1 MERSK
6 LINYLDEYLL
16 VKDFAYDPSVNGLQ
30 IEGFDEVEVIATS
43 ADASLDSIDAARELG
58 ADTLI
63 VHHGLLWQGDDRS
76 ITGTFKDRVN
86 AALEAN
92 LNLIAYHLPLD
103 AHLHVGNNAF
113 LCSLL
118 GDGDS
123 DYIVPGDKSSIAMRK
138 VLNKPK
144 SVREIC
150 ALLCKKLDCR
160 VGIVG
165 NVSEDFLLNDFAVC
179 SGSGGSVID
188 KCRSPSFDALITG
201 EINEQ
206 TYNAAIESGTVVFIV
221 GHHASEQDGVRLL
234 GEDLAKK
241 FNLTHHHLHFA
252 YEKNIAWFE

>member
-1 MERSK
+1 MQRSK
-6 LINYLDEYLL
+6 LINYLDEYLQA
-16 VKDFAYDPSVNGLQ
+16 KDFAYDPSVNGLQ
-30 IEGFDEVEVIATS
+30 IEGFDEVEVVATS
-43 ADASLDSIDAARELG
+43 ADASLDSIDAACELG

-103 AHLHVGNNAF
+103 AHPKIGNNAF

-118 GDGDS
+118 GDGCS
-123 DYIVPGDKSSIAMRK
+123 DYIVKGDKSSIAMRK

-144 SVREIC
+144 SVGEIC

-165 NVSEDFLLNDFAVC
+165 NVSEGFLLNDFAVC

-234 GEDLAKK
+234 GENLAKT